1 MIGSQIADKQPFW
14 AQLCL
19 DAIITIVDSQNVL
32 RHLDGDAAK
41 GQAPVVE
48 VYAQIAY
55 ADRILVNK
63 QVALSVAKPRKSR
76 PCLVSQDLIDSA
88 QAIALEAR
96 INSIN
101 PTACIFRTERS
112 KVDLTQ
118 ILDINAFR
126 SVARMHFL
134 L

>member
-63 QVALSVAKPRKSR
+63 QVALSVAMPESSHG
-76 PCLVSQDLIDSA
+76 PVPQDLIDSA
-88 QAIALEAR
+88 QATALEAR
-96 INSIN
+96 INSIT